1 MRNSTKKRNQPRI
14 FIGLHEITNI
24 GATFARAFQALG
36 FQTFSVMR
44 ERNPYFTHEKYDVVI
59 KDKLTWISGASPFFK
74 AVHFVLQELL
84 VFIEFI
90 RALFICDVFIF
101 IYGSSF
107 FFWSYFDYWLLKQF
121 RKKIISVF
129 CGCDIRHW
137 SAFDQE
143 FESLGLNTSSLSVC
157 TGCDGRSICHLRQ
170 KVRTVQFSERYSN
183 LILSQRT
190 MSQLLTRPYMR
201 INIPLVLDE
210 YEFNIPAR
218 DVPVVIHA
226 PTNRTIKGTDYILA
240 AVDRLKRE
248 GVNFDFRIIEQTS
261 NLELRKILTN
271 SDVVVDFLF
280 IQTVGVLALEA
291 MATGNAVLSSVMR
304 DYELIPGDCPVIAIT
319 QDNVYENLK
328 HIVLDKTHR
337 MSLAIAGRKYV
348 ENYHDYITVTK
359 RILNWLEVGG
369 IQRYDYYPDFAEKHY
384 RIPEDLLKKEKFH
397 LIKDIQRFLHR

>member
-137 SAFDQE
+137 SAFEQE

-348 ENYHDYITVTK
+348 ETYHDYITVTK

>member
-183 LILSQRT
+183 LILSQ
-190 MSQLLTRPYMR
+190 
-201 INIPLVLDE
+201 
-210 YEFNIPAR
+210 
-218 DVPVVIHA
+218 
-226 PTNRTIKGTDYILA
+226 
-240 AVDRLKRE
+240 
-248 GVNFDFRIIEQTS
+248 
-261 NLELRKILTN
+261 
-271 SDVVVDFLF
+271 
-280 IQTVGVLALEA
+280 
-291 MATGNAVLSSVMR
+291 
-304 DYELIPGDCPVIAIT
+304 
-319 QDNVYENLK
+319 
-328 HIVLDKTHR
+328 
-337 MSLAIAGRKYV
+337 
-348 ENYHDYITVTK
+348 
-359 RILNWLEVGG
+359 
-369 IQRYDYYPDFAEKHY
+369 
-384 RIPEDLLKKEKFH
+384 
-397 LIKDIQRFLHR
+397 